1 MNHARLSLVSIGSDL
16 LLVCVLVAL
25 ALDASCELSVEC
37 CLMDYLS
44 TTCIL
49 RVDVLL
55 RTTTRLLVVKF
66 KDVINTIAN
75 SFFIVGA
82 ALRHGGDGVAAK
94 NSAADSA
101 VIDATRRSC
110 KLERIRSCE

>member
-1 MNHARLSLVSIGSDL
+1 MNHARLSLVGIGSDL

-37 CLMDYLS
+37 CLMDYLPR
-44 TTCIL
+44 TCIL

-55 RTTTRLLVVKF
+55 RTTTRLLIVKF
-66 KDVINTIAN
+66 KDVVNTIAN

-82 ALRHGGDGVAAK
+82 TLGHRGDGVAAK
-94 NSAADSA
+94 NSAAYSA
-101 VIDATRRSC
+101 VVDATGWNC
-110 KLERIRSCE
+110 KLDRI